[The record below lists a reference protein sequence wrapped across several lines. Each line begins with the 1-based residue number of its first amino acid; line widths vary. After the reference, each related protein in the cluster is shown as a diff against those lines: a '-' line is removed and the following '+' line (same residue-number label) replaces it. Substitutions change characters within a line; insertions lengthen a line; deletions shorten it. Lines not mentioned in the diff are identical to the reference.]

1 MAFRNNRRNNQGG
14 NFNNNYGGS
23 ISRGNVNPWN
33 NNMDNGPNRGGGNQ
47 NEVVGALLNM
57 FRNQGNIPSLIENM
71 GNGFNRGNQG
81 GGGGFNDNFHVSTRI
96 INTTN
101 VWYRKSLTLF

>member
-81 GGGGFNDNFHVSTRI
+81 GFNDNFHVST
-96 INTTN
+96 
-101 VWYRKSLTLF
+101 